1 MSWEEEVLLDQAVL
15 VPVLFLLPETGF
27 CTEGFPHAF
36 RIIDGAGQAYF
47 TINISSTVLALSE

>member
-1 MSWEEEVLLDQAVL
+1 MLLDQAVL

-27 CTEGFPHAF
+27 CTEGFPYAF
-36 RIIDGAGQAYF
+36 RIIDGTGQAYF